1 MARRRSPKTG
11 RGAEAVGVPGATD
24 NPATNLLLAD
34 IMIRTGSYVLRRMVE
49 RGFLKQRYGKQTAR
63 DIVKNRSLAQTL
75 TSVAVSRLATR
86 SLPGAAIVGTCVLAK
101 ILYERGKSR
110 HSAQADGNAELLEIA
125 ED

>member
-1 MARRRSPKTG
+1 MARRRRPKTG
-11 RGAEAVGVPGATD
+11 KGAAAVGVPGATD

-63 DIVKNRSLAQTL
+63 AIVQNRSLAQTL
-75 TSVAVSRLATR
+75 TSVAVSRLATG
-86 SLPGAAIVGTCVLAK
+86 SLPGAAIVGTGVLAK

-110 HSAQADGNAELLEIA
+110 HSARAEGDAELLEIA